1 MKIHVQARKRVV
13 ELHHEA
19 NLARREMPSLVD
31 PLLHVDRKR
40 TTVNLPTLL
49 EDVVVE
55 LEEAGEVV

>member
-1 MKIHVQARKRVV
+1 MRTHVQARKRVV

-19 NLARREMPSLVD
+19 SLARREMPSSVD

-49 EDVVVE
+49 ADEVVE
-55 LEEAGEVV
+55 LEEADEVV